1 MNAKTLFASVIDW
14 LRAGYPEGVPGPDR
28 VPLLAL
34 LRATPLTEGQVR
46 EVIRNI
52 TAADSPAIVDGA
64 INTDEIETFISEVTQ
79 HDAGP
84 ENVERVAAK
93 LAAAGWSVE
102 GFEAAGE
109 DTAWED
115 TALAAAETTAAD
127 TTAADTKTGE
137 APEGTPPA

>member
-34 LRATPLTEGQVR
+34 LRATPLTEDQVR

-102 GFEAAGE
+102 GFEAAEE
-109 DTAWED
+109 DTAP
-115 TALAAAETTAAD
+115 AAAETTAAD